1 MDKNLC
7 IHFTIGGHLC
17 FKQGAMTY
25 SVATNIILYI
35 PIMHISKIFPRVNIQ
50 QGSYSITE
58 MNMTGFLV
66 NSKEVSK
73 MIAQIYTLSN
83 SV

>member
-35 PIMHISKIFPRVNIQ
+35 PIMHISKIFPRVNI
-50 QGSYSITE
+50 
-58 MNMTGFLV
+58 
-66 NSKEVSK
+66 
-73 MIAQIYTLSN
+73 
-83 SV
+83 